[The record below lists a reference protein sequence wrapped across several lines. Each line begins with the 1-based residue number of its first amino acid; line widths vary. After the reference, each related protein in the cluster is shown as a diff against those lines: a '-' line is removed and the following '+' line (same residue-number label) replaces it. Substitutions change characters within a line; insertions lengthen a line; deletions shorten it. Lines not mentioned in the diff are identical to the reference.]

1 MMSSPLFTP
10 FTLNVGGRLVL
21 LERPWIMG
29 ILNVTPDS
37 FYEASRCSCDEA
49 AIVGRVDAIVEEGGD
64 IIDIGAY
71 SSRPGADDVSLEEE
85 WRRLDKALAIVRKL
99 YPAGFVSVDTF
110 RAEIARRCVE
120 EYGVQMVNDIS
131 GGTLDDAM
139 FETIAKLQV
148 PYVLMHMRGTPQ
160 TMQQNTGYADLMA
173 DMTDYFVRRIDRLH
187 QLGVGDIILDPGFGF
202 GKTLEDNYRLIRRLD
217 EFRVLEKP
225 LLVGISRKSM
235 IYKLLDCSPEESLTG
250 TIVLGTMA
258 LLAGASILRVHDVRE
273 AVQTVKIV
281 TKTVSV

>member
-1 MMSSPLFTP
+1 MSSPLFTP

>member
-1 MMSSPLFTP
+1 MSSPLFTP
-10 FTLNVGGRLVL
+10 FTLNVGGRLVS

-139 FETIAKLQV
+139 FETVAKLQV

-235 IYKLLDCSPEESLTG
+235 IYKLLDCTPEESLTG

>member
-1 MMSSPLFTP
+1 MSSSLFTP
-10 FTLNVGGRLVL
+10 FTLNVGGRLVS

-37 FYEASRCSCDEA
+37 FYEASRCGCDEA

-85 WRRLDKALAIVRKL
+85 WRRLDKALAIVRRL
-99 YPAGFVSVDTF
+99 SPAGFVSVDTF

-139 FETIAKLQV
+139 FETVARLQV

-160 TMQQNTGYADLMA
+160 TMQQNTGYVDLMA
-173 DMTDYFVRRIDRLH
+173 DMTDYFARRIDRLH
-187 QLGVGDIILDPGFGF
+187 QLGVGDIILDTGFGF
-202 GKTLEDNYRLIRRLD
+202 GKTLEENYRLIRRLD
-217 EFRVLEKP
+217 EFRVLGKP
-225 LLVGISRKSM
+225 LVVGVSRKSM
-235 IYKLLDCSPEESLTG
+235 IYKLLDCTPEESLTG

-258 LLAGASILRVHDVRE
+258 LLSGASILRVHDVRE
-273 AVQTVKIV
+273 AVQMVKIV